1 VSRLSQQGLTLA
13 ATALGSS
20 LAFIDG
26 TVVVVALPTIEED
39 LDLGLAGQQWV
50 YLSYSLS
57 LASLYLVSGAVGDRY
72 GRRTTFVA
80 GVVAFAVAS
89 AFCGIAPN
97 EEMLVVARFLQGV
110 GGALLTTNSLAL
122 LREVYGAES
131 GRAIGLWTAFTSLA
145 TLAGP
150 PAGGALVE
158 WVSWRWIFFLNL
170 PLAVVAVVLAVAGR
184 CPQREQHRVGR
195 MDVVGAALAAV
206 GFGGLTYAL
215 VEGAERGL
223 DAVWWAAVVAVMAL
237 VAFVVWEARA
247 REPLLPLDLFR
258 VRNFAASNAAT
269 FLTYAA
275 LGAVLLYLPVYLQFL
290 GFSAFEA
297 GLALIPMSIALILLA
312 SRFGGLADRHG
323 PRLFLSLGP
332 ALVGVGTLFLL
343 PLRDR
348 EDFWTWGIVGLVVLA
363 VGLAMLVAPIT
374 NTAIA
379 SAPESLAGI
388 ASGVNQTVARVGGLL
403 AVAVVGLVIA
413 VVFHGRTDVP
423 DAEPLAPDQRAGE
436 VRDASEAGFRA
447 GMLVAA
453 LLAFGGAAVGG
464 LAISNDEARRQRVPS
479 REQRALEAQ

>member
-1 VSRLSQQGLTLA
+1 VSRLSSQGLTLV

-20 LAFIDG
+20 LAFIDT

-57 LASLYLVSGAVGDRY
+57 LAALYLVSGALGDRY
-72 GRRTTFVA
+72 GRREMFVA

-89 AFCGIAPN
+89 ALCGIAPN
-97 EEMLVVARFLQGV
+97 EETLVAARFLQGV
-110 GGALLTTNSLAL
+110 GGAVLTTNSLAL
-122 LREVYGAES
+122 LREVYGADS
-131 GRAIGLWTAFTSLA
+131 GRAIGLWTALTSLA
-145 TLAGP
+145 TIAGP
-150 PAGGALVE
+150 PVGGALVE

-170 PLAVVAVVLAVAGR
+170 PLAAIAVVLAVAGR
-184 CPQREQHRVGR
+184 CERREQHRVGR
-195 MDVVGAALAAV
+195 MDVVGATLAAV

-215 VEGAERGL
+215 VEGAERGV
-223 DAVWWAAVVAVMAL
+223 DAVWWAAVVAVLAL
-237 VAFVVWEARA
+237 GGFFAWEVRA
-247 REPLLPLDLFR
+247 REPLLPLGLFR
-258 VRNFAASNAAT
+258 VRNFAAANGAT

-275 LGAVLLYLPVYLQFL
+275 LGAVLVYLPVYLQFL

-297 GLALIPMSIALILLA
+297 GLALTPTSIALILLA
-312 SRFGGLADRHG
+312 SWFGGLADRHG

-332 ALVGVGTLFLL
+332 ALVGVGILLLL
-343 PLRDR
+343 PFRERD
-348 EDFWTWGIVGLVVLA
+348 DFWTWGIAALLVVA

-403 AVAVVGLVIA
+403 AVAAVGLVIA
-413 VVFHGRTDVP
+413 VVFDGRTGGR

-447 GMLVAA
+447 GMLLTA

-464 LAISNDEARRQRVPS
+464 LGISNDEARRQRMPS
-479 REQRALEAQ
+479 REQRPLEAQ